1 MALDGAFLNNLIRE
15 LNSTI
20 EGTRVEKVFQ
30 PTRDEI
36 VLLLRRAG
44 FSGRL
49 LISASGTTPRIH
61 LTENAPENPS
71 QAPMFCMLLRKHI
84 GGAKVL
90 EITQP
95 GFERVAKIG
104 FEARNEM
111 GDTVY
116 PSIYVELI
124 TGKPNIIFTDSEGV
138 ILDSVRRSDIEK
150 NTRMIQPGARYVLP
164 ESQGKRSLIDTPQSD
179 IVAELSAQ
187 SHRRIYEAILGT
199 VDGVSPLV
207 AREIALSCEGDL
219 DETVENTTSKKLNW
233 AIERLSKYQ
242 AAGVPHIL
250 YKNGSPFDFSYMPIA
265 QYGSAVTTAEVGGFS
280 ELLDLFYS
288 KRGQEERIRQQSQ
301 DILKLL
307 TNLSSRTAR
316 KLAARKSDLKKC
328 ADREKFRIY
337 GELIKANIYTINR
350 GDSVAR
356 VVNYYDENASM
367 ISIPLN
373 VTLSPAD
380 NAQKYFKEYKKY
392 CVAEKTLQDLI
403 ADGEAEAQ
411 YIDSVFD
418 SLSRAETMADLAAI
432 REELSLAGYIRRP
445 AGYKKNKTQQS
456 KPYRF
461 VSTEGFTILVGKNNL
476 QNDELTLRTAA
487 KSDMW
492 FHTKN
497 IHGSHVI
504 LILEGKEPTDNAI
517 LEAAT
522 LAAYYSKGREGSGV
536 PVDYTY
542 VKNVKK
548 PSGAR
553 AGMVIYTTNQTVYV
567 TPQGE
572 LLDKIKGG
580 SL

>member
-1 MALDGAFLNNLIRE
+1 MALDGAFLHNLINE
-15 LNSTI
+15 LNGTLD
-20 EGTRVEKVFQ
+20 GTRVEKVFQ

-36 VLLLRRAG
+36 VLLLRRSG

-49 LISASGTTPRIH
+49 LLSTSGTTARMH
-61 LTENAPENPS
+61 LTDNAPENPS

-84 GGAKVL
+84 GGAKL
-90 EITQP
+90 LGITQP
-95 GFERVAKIG
+95 GLERVAKLS
-104 FEARNEM
+104 FESRNEM
-111 GDTVY
+111 GDTIY

-124 TGKPNIIFTDSEGV
+124 TGKPNIIFTDSDGV
-138 ILDSVRRSDIEK
+138 IVDSVRRSDIEK
-150 NTRMIQPGARYVLP
+150 NTRMIQPGAKYILP
-164 ESQGKRSLIDTPQSD
+164 EGQGKSSLFDTPLADVVSGVLKQSD
-179 IVAELSAQ
+179 
-187 SHRRIYEAILGT
+187 RRIHEAIIS
-199 VDGVSPLV
+199 VIDGVSPLV
-207 AREIALSCEGDL
+207 AREIALSSESDL
-219 DETVENTTSKKLNW
+219 DATVGETTEKKLRW
-233 AIERLSKYQ
+233 AIEKLEKFQ
-242 AAGVPHIL
+242 KEGCPHIL
-250 YKNGSPFDFSYMPIA
+250 YKNGSPFDFSYMPIY
-265 QYGSAVTTAEVGGFS
+265 QYGSVVKGEQAESFS
-280 ELLDLFYS
+280 KLLDLFYS
-288 KRGQEERIRQQSQ
+288 RRGREERMRQQSQ

-337 GELIKANIYTINR
+337 GELIKANIYAINR

-356 VVNYYDENASM
+356 VMNYYDENATM
-367 ISIPLN
+367 INIPLK

-380 NAQKYFKEYKKY
+380 NAQRYFKEYKKY
-392 CVAEKTLQDLI
+392 CVAEKTLRELI

-411 YIDSVFD
+411 YIDSVFEA
-418 SLSRAETMADLAAI
+418 LSRAETTADLAAI
-432 REELSLAGYIRRP
+432 RDELSLAGYIRRP
-445 AGYKKNKTQQS
+445 AGFKRNKLQQS
-456 KPYRF
+456 KPHRF
-461 VSTEGFTILVGKNNL
+461 ISSDGFTILVGKNNL

-567 TPQGE
+567 TPNGE
-572 LLDKIKGG
+572 LLDKLRGEKI
-580 SL
+580 

>member
-15 LNSTI
+15 LNGTI

-49 LISASGTTPRIH
+49 FLSAAGSTPRMH
-61 LTENAPENPS
+61 LTDNAPENPQ

-90 EITQP
+90 EITEA
-95 GFERVAKIG
+95 GLERVAQIK

-111 GDTVY
+111 GDTVF

-150 NTRMIQPGARYVLP
+150 NTRMIQPGAHYTLP
-164 ESQGKRSLIDTPQSD
+164 EDQGKLNLLQKTEAEVVEKISD
-179 IVAELSAQ
+179 ESN
-187 SHRRIYEAILGT
+187 RRIHEAIINT
-199 VDGVSPLV
+199 VYGVSPLV
-207 AREIALSCEGDL
+207 AREIALSCESDL
-219 DETVENTTSKKLNW
+219 DATVGDTTEKKLNW
-233 AIERLSKYQ
+233 AIKKLAKYQ
-242 AAGVPHIL
+242 KEGQPYIL
-250 YKNGSPFDFSYMPIA
+250 YKNGSPFDFSYMPIN
-265 QYGSAVTTAEVGGFS
+265 QYGTAVTMAKAESFS
-280 ELLDLFYS
+280 ELLDLFYF
-288 KRGQEERIRQQSQ
+288 KKGQEERIRQQSQ

-307 TNLSSRTAR
+307 TNLSSRVGR

-337 GELIKANIYTINR
+337 GELIKANIYAINR

-356 VVNYYDENASM
+356 VVNYYDENAAM
-367 ISIPLN
+367 INIPLN
-373 VTLSPAD
+373 VTLSPAE
-380 NAQKYFKEYKKY
+380 NAQKYFKDYKKF
-392 CVAEKTLQDLI
+392 CVAEKTLQELI

-418 SLSRAETMADLAAI
+418 ALSRAETTADLAAI

-445 AGYKKNKTQQS
+445 VGFKKTKTQQS
-456 KPYRF
+456 KPCRF
-461 VSTEGFTILVGKNNL
+461 TSTDGFTILVGKNNL
-476 QNDELTLRTAA
+476 QNDELTLHTAA
-487 KSDMW
+487 KTDMW

-536 PVDYTY
+536 PVDYTL

-567 TPQGE
+567 TPKGE
-572 LLDKIKGG
+572 LLDKVKGEKK
-580 SL
+580 

>member
-15 LNSTI
+15 LNGTI

-49 LISASGTTPRIH
+49 FLSAAGSTPRMH
-61 LTENAPENPS
+61 LTDNAPENPQ

-90 EITQP
+90 EITEA
-95 GFERVAKIG
+95 GLERVAQIK

-111 GDTVY
+111 GDTVF

-150 NTRMIQPGARYVLP
+150 NTRMIQPGAHYTLP
-164 ESQGKRSLIDTPQSD
+164 ESQGKLNLLQKTEAEVVAKISD
-179 IVAELSAQ
+179 ESN
-187 SHRRIYEAILGT
+187 RRIHEAIINT
-199 VDGVSPLV
+199 VYGVSPLV
-207 AREIALSCEGDL
+207 AREIALSCESDL
-219 DETVENTTSKKLNW
+219 DATVGDTTEKKLNW
-233 AIERLSKYQ
+233 AIKKLAKYQ
-242 AAGVPHIL
+242 KEGQPYIL
-250 YKNGSPFDFSYMPIA
+250 YKNGSPFDFSYMPIN
-265 QYGSAVTTAEVGGFS
+265 QYGTAVTMAKAESFS
-280 ELLDLFYS
+280 ELLDLFYF
-288 KRGQEERIRQQSQ
+288 KKGQEERIRQQSQ

-307 TNLSSRTAR
+307 TNLSSRVGR

-337 GELIKANIYTINR
+337 GELIKANIYAINR

-356 VVNYYDENASM
+356 VVNYYDENAAM
-367 ISIPLN
+367 INIPLN
-373 VTLSPAD
+373 VTLSPAE
-380 NAQKYFKEYKKY
+380 NAQKYFKDYKKF
-392 CVAEKTLQDLI
+392 CVAEKTLQELI

-411 YIDSVFD
+411 YIDSIFD
-418 SLSRAETMADLAAI
+418 ALSRAETTADLAAI

-445 AGYKKNKTQQS
+445 VGFKKTKTQQS
-456 KPYRF
+456 KPCRF
-461 VSTEGFTILVGKNNL
+461 TSTDGFTILVGKNNL
-476 QNDELTLRTAA
+476 QNDELTLHTAA
-487 KSDMW
+487 KTDMW

-536 PVDYTY
+536 PVDYTL

-567 TPQGE
+567 TPKGE
-572 LLDKIKGG
+572 LLDKVKGEKK
-580 SL
+580 

>member
-15 LNSTI
+15 LNGTI

-49 LISASGTTPRIH
+49 LISAAGTTPRMH
-61 LTENAPENPS
+61 LTENAPENPI

-90 EITQP
+90 EISQP
-95 GFERVAKIG
+95 DFERVAKIK

-116 PSIYVELI
+116 PAIYVELI
-124 TGKPNIIFTDSEGV
+124 TGKPNVIFTDSEGV
-138 ILDSVRRSDIEK
+138 ILDAVRRSDIEK
-150 NTRMIQPGARYVLP
+150 NTRMIQPGAHYTLP
-164 ESQGKRSLIDTPQSD
+164 EGQGKTSLFEAENSEV
-179 IVAELSAQ
+179 VAAISAQ
-187 SHRRIYEAILGT
+187 SNRRIHEAIINT

-219 DETVENTTSKKLNW
+219 DATVGDTTEKKLNW
-233 AIERLSKYQ
+233 AIEKLKTYQ
-242 AAGVPHIL
+242 AAGQPHIL
-250 YKNGSPFDFSYMPIA
+250 YKNGSPFDFSYMPIN
-265 QYGSAVTTAEVGGFS
+265 QYGSVVSSSKVESFS
-280 ELLDLFYS
+280 ELLDLFYM
-288 KRGQEERIRQQSQ
+288 KRGQEDRIRQQSQ

-307 TNLSSRTAR
+307 TNLSSRVGR

-337 GELIKANIYTINR
+337 GELIKANIYAIKR

-356 VVNYYDENASM
+356 VVNYYDENAAM
-367 ISIPLN
+367 INIPLN
-373 VTLSPAD
+373 ITLSPAD
-380 NAQKYFKEYKKY
+380 NAQKYFKDYKKY
-392 CVAEKTLQDLI
+392 CIAEKTLQELI

-418 SLSRAETMADLAAI
+418 ALSRAETTADLAAI
-432 REELSLAGYIRRP
+432 RDELSLAGYIRRP
-445 AGYKKNKTQQS
+445 AGFKKNKMQQS
-456 KPYRF
+456 KPYKF
-461 VSTEGFTILVGKNNL
+461 TSTDGFTILVGKNNL

-487 KSDMW
+487 KTDMW

-504 LILEGKEPTDNAI
+504 LILDGKNPTDAAI

-522 LAAYYSKGREGSGV
+522 LAAYYSKGRDGSGV
-536 PVDYTY
+536 PVDYTL

-567 TPQGE
+567 TPE
-572 LLDKIKGG
+572 NEILDKLKGEKK
-580 SL
+580 

>member
-1 MALDGAFLNNLIRE
+1 MALDGAFLRNLINE
-15 LNSTI
+15 LNETVI
-20 EGTRVEKVFQ
+20 GTRVEKVFQ

-49 LISASGTTPRIH
+49 LLSAANSTARLH
-61 LTENAPENPS
+61 LTSNAPENPQ

-90 EITQP
+90 GISQS
-95 GFERVAKIG
+95 GLERVAKIS
-104 FEARNEM
+104 FEARNEL

-116 PSIYVELI
+116 PAMYLELI
-124 TGKPNIIFTDSEGV
+124 TGRPNIVFTDSHGV
-138 ILDSVRRSDIEK
+138 ILDSVRRSDIER
-150 NTRMIQPGARYVLP
+150 NTRMIQPGAKYTLP
-164 ESQGKRSLIDTPQSD
+164 DGQGKLI
-179 IVAELSAQ
+179 LSEDSKSEAVKRLQ
-187 SHRRIYEAILGT
+187 EASSRRVHEAIINT

-207 AREIALSCEGDL
+207 AREIAVNCEADL
-219 DETVENTTSKKLNW
+219 DSTVGDTTEKKLNW
-233 AIERLSKYQ
+233 AMDRLCGYQ
-242 AAGVPHIL
+242 QCGEPHIL
-250 YKNGSPFDFSYMPIA
+250 YKNGSPYDFSYMPIS
-265 QYGSAVTTAEVGGFS
+265 QYGSVVKCERAPSFS

-307 TNLSSRTAR
+307 TNLSSRITR
-316 KLAARKSDLKKC
+316 KLSARKSDLKKC
-328 ADREKFRIY
+328 ADREKYRIY
-337 GELIKANIYTINR
+337 GELIKANIYTIKR

-356 VVNYYDENASM
+356 VVNYYDPEGSM
-367 ISIPLN
+367 VNIPLN

-380 NAQKYFKEYKKY
+380 NAQKYFKDYKKY
-392 CVAEKTLQDLI
+392 CVAEKTLEELI

-418 SLSRAETMADLAAI
+418 ALSRAETSADLAAI
-432 REELSLAGYIRRP
+432 REELSLAGYIKRP
-445 AGYKKNKTQQS
+445 ANFKKNKGVQS
-456 KPYRF
+456 KPYSF
-461 VSTEGFTILVGKNNL
+461 LSSDGFPILVGKNNM
-476 QNDELTLRTAA
+476 QNDQLTLRTAA
-487 KSDMW
+487 KTDMW

-497 IHGSHVI
+497 IHGSHCI
-504 LILEGKEPTDNAI
+504 LLLEGREPTDNAI

-522 LAAYYSKGREGSGV
+522 LAAYYSKGREGSNI
-536 PVDYTY
+536 PVDYTL

-567 TPQGE
+567 SPQGE
-572 LLDKIKGG
+572 LSEKLRGEA
-580 SL
+580 L